1 MFGITFQ
8 TPLFIGAAGI
18 LSLLAASFWWVGY
31 RARIAARASYG
42 EARLV
47 DRHSSP
53 LDLRTEV
60 LYLSGYTA
68 SMLLLGLAA
77 AGPVMQGSPLSVSA
91 GTIDVV
97 VVTDVSPSMAS
108 EEYRSFMPS
117 RDGLEPS
124 QVLGA
129 YGSRLDFVKHTIEAR
144 IMSALSNN
152 RLGIVTYSGLGFT
165 QAELTH
171 DHPLL
176 RWILRHWMPIGG
188 APGNGSDFASGIRE
202 ALTLFGD
209 EAPNSAAQTRERGE
223 ELGGNRGER
232 RDRERVIVLF
242 SDGGFTGSRNDLR
255 QVVAELERRR
265 VRLVIVGVGSDE
277 PSPIPQYS
285 PLGELR
291 GNLLRNGQ
299 PVLTHFEEGP
309 LLALRVVTNG
319 EYIRMAPGDALDI
332 RWANVLAGERVE
344 MGVRHLFAF
353 PLSAAL
359 FLLCLLQMRG
369 IFRKTESMKENR

>member
-1 MFGITFQ
+1 MFGIALQ
-8 TPLFIGAAGI
+8 TPLAIGGAMI

-47 DRHSSP
+47 DRHSPP
-53 LDLRTEV
+53 LNLRREV

-68 SMLLLGLAA
+68 TMLLLGLAA

-91 GTIDVV
+91 GAVDVV

-124 QVLGA
+124 QVRGA
-129 YGSRLDFVKHTIEAR
+129 YGSRLDFVKHTIESR

-171 DHPLL
+171 DHPSL

-188 APGNGSDFASGIRE
+188 APGNGSDFASGLNE
-202 ALTLFGD
+202 ALMLFGD
-209 EAPNSAAQTRERGE
+209 EA
-223 ELGGNRGER
+223 
-232 RDRERVIVLF
+232 RERVIVLF
-242 SDGGFTGSRNDLR
+242 SDGGFTGSRDDLR
-255 QVVAELERRR
+255 QVVAELQRRG
-265 VRLVIVGVGSDE
+265 VRLVTVGVGGDE

-299 PVLTHFEEGP
+299 PVLTHFEEEP
-309 LLALRVVTNG
+309 LLALRAATNG
-319 EYIRMAPGDALDI
+319 EYIRMAPGDALNI